1 MNGGFVA
8 IIYYFYSLY
17 AMIVCA
23 NNVSKNV
30 VHLNK
35 GSDNTTFE
43 FSEFKNYFGIY
54 MKPYGIKADNVLKT
68 RHEYLS
74 EETNCEHTRVTCWDF
89 CSPYWENLQ
98 LK

>member
-1 MNGGFVA
+1 
-8 IIYYFYSLY
+8 
-17 AMIVCA
+17 MIVYG

-35 GSDNTTFE
+35 GSDTTTLE
-43 FSEFKNYFGIY
+43 LSELNNYFGIY
-54 MKPYGIKADNVLKT
+54 VKPYRIEADNFFKT

-74 EETNCEHTRVTCWDF
+74 EETNCEHTRVTCLDF
-89 CSPYWENLQ
+89 FSAYWKNVQ